1 MPLTFFLQQLSN
13 LPNFRLRRA
22 ITFSLLPFYLKSW
35 CPSLSLQQLHIWPTK
50 FSPAAGHYF
59 PFYLKSWYP
68 SRFPASSYLKSNKF
82 FACGGPLLF
91 PSPFLLKTWCWYLI
105 AFSNEVDSLYFC
117 PKHTVW
123 TTWLTKNRN
132 ELTSKMTT
140 LFACAHG
147 VTSLPWTW
155 SVAFQWVTLNFLACG
170 RLLF

>member
-1 MPLTFFLQQLSN
+1 MA
-13 LPNFRLRRA
+13 A
-22 ITFSLLPFYLKSW
+22 ITFSLLPLYLKSW
-35 CPSLSLQQLHIWPTK
+35 CPSH
-50 FSPAAGHYF
+50 F
-59 PFYLKSWYP
+59 PYSSYIFLIHQTFTCGGPLLPFLPKKLVSWYP